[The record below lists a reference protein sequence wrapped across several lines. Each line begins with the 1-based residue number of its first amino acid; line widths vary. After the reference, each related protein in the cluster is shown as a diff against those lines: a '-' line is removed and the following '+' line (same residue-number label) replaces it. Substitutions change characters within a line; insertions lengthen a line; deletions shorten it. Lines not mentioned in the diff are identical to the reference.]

1 MSKVYT
7 PPTWRQIE
15 KLGEDSWALRYGFPV
30 YTITFKDSQGVWH
43 NQNTVG
49 VGEADGA
56 TSFFN
61 CPATIS
67 DALATEMQ
75 AASMPGTYV

>member
-1 MSKVYT
+1 MTKVYT

-30 YTITFKDSQGVWH
+30 YTVTYKVNGVWH
-43 NQNTVG
+43 NVQTLKI
-49 VGEADGA
+49 GEADGA

-61 CPATIS
+61 GPATIS

-75 AASMPGTYV
+75 AAGMPGTYV